1 LNSKSFIS
9 FSLTIIEN
17 LNLNGLK
24 SLSLSESQYTI
35 FVFIINKISSS
46 VCGIV
51 KLNSFIGNSYGSVRS
66 ILSNDIDLSNT
77 FRGYSLNWL
86 LFFKSNRSWLII
98 INNSNN
104 CLGVSSFQ
112 HNGLLDW
119 SSCWIRW
126 FIKLNPEILI
136 RLPVV
141 IIIDNYSNILSLFP
155 FFKLKKLVNKLEILS
170 SVSFLINSSNSYR
183 TSSPSLVC
191 NSDF

>member
-1 LNSKSFIS
+1 M
-9 FSLTIIEN
+9 
-17 LNLNGLK
+17 G
-24 SLSLSESQYTI
+24 ESQYT
-35 FVFIINKISSS
+35 FSMFIINFISSS

-51 KLNSFIGNSYGSVRS
+51 KLNSFIRNSYDSVRS
-66 ILSNDIDLSNT
+66 ILSNHIDLGNT

-98 INNSNN
+98 INDSNN
-104 CLGVSSFQ
+104 CLSVSSFQ

-119 SSCWIRW
+119 SRAWFRR

-136 RLPVV
+136 RLPII
-141 IIIDNYSNILSLFP
+141 IIIDNNSNILSLFAII
-155 FFKLKKLVNKLEILS
+155 KLKKLINKLEILS

-183 TSSPSLVC
+183 TSSLSFVC